1 MRIKKLGWMAL
12 LTAVMY
18 EAARLVPPRII
29 GHVFSRMASAVWG
42 S

>member
-18 EAARLVPPRII
+18 EAARLIPPRMMS
-29 GHVFSRMASAVWG
+29 HVFSRMASAVWG